1 VTRLRGGSPDLL
13 PDRRGGGWALGVKGG
28 RGEAGAARWGLNPR
42 RSRLV
47 VVVVTGSTDRAARAA
62 CLLPAREPLPY
73 VSLGSREREVTLGS
87 SGDVQE
93 GSRTLPTG
101 GATADRRA
109 AGCRS
114 HMPGRTVSD
123 CRSVGGKRLP
133 RRHGL
138 RAAWGASQAERV
150 PAGRAAWPGLQR
162 AEGLTRAAL
171 FPPINHPLSLSPT
184 PKSNHTP
191 TLFNMSNIVNVCP
204 PLLSS
209 FPRSR
214 RVEPGARQLPP
225 GLACSR
231 HLISSLPHDEASQVA
246 DPFLSIA
253 SIPSRPLST
262 PPRRP
267 STTSP
272 SLPSSSPRALPR
284 RPTRRS
290 PRTRTPRSA
299 PACPPART

>member
-1 VTRLRGGSPDLL
+1 M
-13 PDRRGGGWALGVKGG
+13 
-28 RGEAGAARWGLNPR
+28 GAQPTPIAPR
-42 RSRLV
+42 RRRRHGVHGPSGPSCLPAAGTRAPPLRLAWLDRARGYARQQWRRTRGLSYAANWRSNGRPKGSRL
-47 VVVVTGSTDRAARAA
+47 SLSHARTDAIR
-62 CLLPAREPLPY
+62 LP
-73 VSLGSREREVTLGS
+73 SL
-87 SGDVQE
+87 
-93 GSRTLPTG
+93 
-101 GATADRRA
+101 A
-109 AGCRS
+109 
-114 HMPGRTVSD
+114 
-123 CRSVGGKRLP
+123 SVGGKRLP

-184 PKSNHTP
+184 SNPIHTP
-191 TLFNMSNIVNVCP
+191 TLSNMSNIVNVCP
-204 PLLSS
+204 PLPSS
-209 FPRSR
+209 PRSR

-231 HLISSLPHDEASQVA
+231 HLISSLPHDEACQVA

-272 SLPSSSPRALPR
+272 SLPSSSPRVPPR

-290 PRTRTPRSA
+290 PRTRTLRSA